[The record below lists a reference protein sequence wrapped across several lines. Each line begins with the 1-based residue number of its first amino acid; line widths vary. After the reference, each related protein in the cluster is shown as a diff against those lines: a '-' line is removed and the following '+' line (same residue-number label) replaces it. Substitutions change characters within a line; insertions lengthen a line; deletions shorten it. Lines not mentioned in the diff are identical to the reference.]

1 MRYVSR
7 INLLKTEENLGTT
20 VLYKFLENTHRMS
33 ASTQNL
39 VSSRNSKSAF
49 SLLNPNP
56 MMFKELN
63 EIQIEVIK
71 HKPVLIGGEER
82 ELLDICL
89 IDT

>member
-1 MRYVSR
+1 
-7 INLLKTEENLGTT
+7 
-20 VLYKFLENTHRMS
+20 
-33 ASTQNL
+33 
-39 VSSRNSKSAF
+39 
-49 SLLNPNP
+49 